1 MLHPEDRER
10 VVTADFGDGTLDIE
24 YRMRGRDGW
33 LWIWE
38 LEVVV
43 PDAPGSSGIC
53 VDITALRQTREA
65 LEAAR
70 AQISA
75 VVNTAP
81 LILFAADRDGTI
93 TLSEGKALE
102 NVGLKPGQMV
112 GQSLLGPE
120 HSGEIQQQARRALA
134 GESFDTHGTLGAH
147 TYDCSWR
154 ACDDGSVIGIA
165 IDVTERH
172 RSEARLAHLAYH
184 DPLTG
189 LPNRTNVEEQL
200 ARDLARATREGGSV
214 SALYLDL
221 DHFKLVNDSLG
232 HAAGDQVLVEVAR
245 RIRGVTRAGDL
256 LARLG
261 GDEFML
267 VCPGLDAHGAEAVA
281 DEDPR
286 RARRHAACSTA
297 PSSRS
302 ARRSASRS
310 APRTA
315 RAPRTCSSTPTPRC
329 TPPSGRAATPTRS
342 TAPAPRTAAAS
353 SRSRRACAARSP
365 RTSSSC
371 TTSRSTTSPPATSAA
386 SRR

>member
-1 MLHPEDRER
+1 M
-10 VVTADFGDGTLDIE
+10 
-24 YRMRGRDGW
+24 
-33 LWIWE
+33 
-38 LEVVV
+38 
-43 PDAPGSSGIC
+43 
-53 VDITALRQTREA
+53 
-65 LEAAR
+65 
-70 AQISA
+70 
-75 VVNTAP
+75 
-81 LILFAADRDGTI
+81 
-93 TLSEGKALE
+93 
-102 NVGLKPGQMV
+102 
-112 GQSLLGPE
+112 
-120 HSGEIQQQARRALA
+120 
-134 GESFDTHGTLGAH
+134 
-147 TYDCSWR
+147 
-154 ACDDGSVIGIA
+154 IGIA

-214 SALYLDL
+214 AALYLDL

-267 VCPGLDAHGAEAVA
+267 VCPGLDASGAEAVA
-281 DEDPR
+281 D
-286 RARRHAACSTA
+286 ARSSTRSTTRCSSTA
-297 PSSRS
+297 RSSRS

-315 RAPRTCSSTPTPRC
+315 RAPRTCSSTPTRRC

-353 SRSRRACAARSP
+353 SPSRRACAARSP